1 MSTTE
6 LSTLSAL
13 EKKLLKT
20 GLRAH
25 YREAADNV
33 FGARDAGCFAV
44 TTMMKEIVDRK
55 ERATRRAAAGRAL
68 ARLIGRG
75 FCKAV
80 HAGLG
85 V

>member
-1 MSTTE
+1 MNTTE
-6 LSTLSAL
+6 ISTLSAL

-44 TTMMKEIVDRK
+44 TTMMKEIVDIPEVSDR
-55 ERATRRAAAGRAL
+55 
-68 ARLIGRG
+68 
-75 FCKAV
+75 
-80 HAGLG
+80 
-85 V
+85 